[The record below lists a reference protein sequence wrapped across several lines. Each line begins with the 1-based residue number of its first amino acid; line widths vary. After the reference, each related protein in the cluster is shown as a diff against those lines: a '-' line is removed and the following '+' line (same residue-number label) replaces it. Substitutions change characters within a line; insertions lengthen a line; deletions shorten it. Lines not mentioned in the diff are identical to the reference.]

1 VKKENREKRHC
12 PKEEILLL
20 IDGKLKGEE
29 QTSLEKHIEQ
39 CSDCREYL
47 EFVQGLVEVIKEI
60 PAPEKEAC
68 PSTLTLSLYA
78 SGDLD
83 PETVAHVNAH
93 ILYCDECFKEVLQL
107 EKMEATWAETVK
119 ESLKIEQ
126 RYKLA
131 IKFLKDSVKILEATG
146 RIFQGREL
154 QPALVRLRGPRKEC
168 YRNIIKMTQD
178 IGQGISVE
186 IKITR
191 TAPGR
196 NDISV
201 FTSTT
206 REEIKKWIGGLIIA
220 LSPEGEK
227 PSISEVTSV
236 AGEAE
241 LGEWD
246 DGRYL
251 LEVSEAKGKIAD
263 IRLDLQSQ

>member
-1 VKKENREKRHC
+1 MRKEKIEKRQC

-39 CSDCREYL
+39 CSECREYL
-47 EFVQGLVEVIKEI
+47 EFVQGLSEVVKEM

-68 PSTLTLSLYA
+68 PSTLILSLRA

-83 PETVAHVNAH
+83 PETVAHINTH

-107 EKMEATWAETVK
+107 EKMENTWAETVK
-119 ESLKIEQ
+119 ESLKIEKQ
-126 RYKLA
+126 YKLV
-131 IKFLKDSVKILEATG
+131 IKFLKDTVKVLEATG
-146 RIFQGREL
+146 QIFQGREL
-154 QPALVRLRGPRKEC
+154 QPALVRLRGPKKEC

-178 IGQGISVE
+178 IGHGISVE

-191 TAPGR
+191 TVAEK

-201 FTSTT
+201 FTNTT
-206 REEIKKWIGGLIIA
+206 KEEIKKWIGGLTLT

-227 PSISEVTSV
+227 PTTYKITSV
-236 AGEAE
+236 AGETE

-246 DGRYL
+246 DGRYI

>member
-1 VKKENREKRHC
+1 MRKEKREKRQC

-29 QTSLEKHIEQ
+29 QTLLEKHIERCQ
-39 CSDCREYL
+39 ECQAYL
-47 EFVQGLVEVIKEI
+47 KFIQGLGEAIKEM

-107 EKMEATWAETVK
+107 EKMENTWVKTVK

-126 RYKLA
+126 QYKLA
-131 IKFLKDSVKILEATG
+131 IKFLKDTVKVLEATG
-146 RIFQGREL
+146 QIFQGREL
-154 QPALVRLRGPRKEC
+154 PPVLVRLRGPKKEC

-178 IGQGISVE
+178 IGQGIFVE

-191 TAPGR
+191 TAGER

-206 REEIKKWIGGLIIA
+206 KEETKKWIGGLTIA
-220 LSPEGEK
+220 LSPEGERPITCK
-227 PSISEVTSV
+227 NTSV

-246 DGRYL
+246 DGRYI
-251 LEVSEAKGKIAD
+251 LEVSETKGKIAD

>member
-1 VKKENREKRHC
+1 MKKEKREKRQC

-20 IDGKLKGEE
+20 IDGKLKREE
-29 QTSLEKHIEQ
+29 QTLLEKHIER
-39 CSDCREYL
+39 CGECREY
-47 EFVQGLVEVIKEI
+47 FKFIKGLGEAIKEM

-83 PETVAHVNAH
+83 PETVAHVNVH

-107 EKMEATWAETVK
+107 EKMEITCAKTVK

-131 IKFLKDSVKILEATG
+131 IKFLKDTVKVLEATG
-146 RIFQGREL
+146 QIFQGREL
-154 QPALVRLRGPRKEC
+154 QPVLVRLRGPKKEC
-168 YRNIIKMTQD
+168 YWDIIKMTQD

-191 TAPGR
+191 TAAGR
-196 NDISV
+196 NNISV

-206 REEIKKWIGGLIIA
+206 KEEIKKRIGGLTIA

-227 PSISEVTSV
+227 PSISIVTSV

-246 DGRYL
+246 DGRYI
-251 LEVSEAKGKIAD
+251 LEVSEAKGRIAD